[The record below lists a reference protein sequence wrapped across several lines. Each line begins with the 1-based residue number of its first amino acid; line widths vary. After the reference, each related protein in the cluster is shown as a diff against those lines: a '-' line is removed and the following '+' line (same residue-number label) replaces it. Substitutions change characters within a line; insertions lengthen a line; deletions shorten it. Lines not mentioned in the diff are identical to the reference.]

1 MTSNPNLAEDD
12 TTPAK
17 RSCLLENSWKFGPTR
32 FAVSEKIQIIRLS
45 ETDPISNKKDAINK
59 LVDALGNG
67 VVNQDTGFLLQSS
80 RSDAKKTLF
89 RKDIDSPIVRCIYSQ
104 ARDLAQKSVLIE
116 SHGDILHD
124 NTQVQAIH
132 IFAAGALVENRLFR
146 VELTVRDYVETD
158 HERNEQLLHSYIR
171 ADGKAYFEAVD
182 TEEYGSDG
190 VYQSLVR
197 RKYVASK
204 LTDLLTGLQRKNG
217 IAVSDSAKKEIYI
230 QIEKVS
236 EPFWKSSDQLSID
249 FQSLKKILLS
259 KDFDKN
265 VLLKNFIKT
274 QQNRI
279 LGGTNELSR

>member
-158 HERNEQLLHSYIR
+158 HERKMVHSI
-171 ADGKAYFEAVD
+171 
-182 TEEYGSDG
+182 DG
-190 VYQSLVR
+190 VYQSFVR

-236 EPFWKSSDQLSID
+236 EPFWKSSNQLSID

>member
-158 HERNEQLLHSYIR
+158 HERKMVHSI
-171 ADGKAYFEAVD
+171 
-182 TEEYGSDG
+182 DG
-190 VYQSLVR
+190 VEIKEVD
-197 RKYVASK
+197 KNKASVWEPPAQVFPEK
-204 LTDLLTGLQRKNG
+204 NSCKKPVNQPTDATL
-217 IAVSDSAKKEIYI
+217 IFKK
-230 QIEKVS
+230 K
-236 EPFWKSSDQLSID
+236 
-249 FQSLKKILLS
+249 LKKISLLNNFYTLTS
-259 KDFDKN
+259 ALTERHILRQLTQKN
-265 VLLKNFIKT
+265 TAPTVFI
-274 QQNRI
+274 RVWS
-279 LGGTNELSR
+279 EESM